1 METKLP
7 NGCLAKSG
15 TAPTRPSGAQNGSDE
30 RHGHVQPMIDRRPF
44 PTMGSEAEERGYALQ
59 MPVQGKDTL

>member
-7 NGCLAKSG
+7 NGCLAESG
-15 TAPTRPSGAQNGSDE
+15 TALTRSSGAQDRSDE
-30 RHGHVQPMIDRRPF
+30 CHDHVQPMRDRRPF
-44 PTMGSEAEERGYALQ
+44 PMMGSKAEERGYALQ

>member
-7 NGCLAKSG
+7 NDCLAKSG
-15 TAPTRPSGAQNGSDE
+15 TAPKRSAGAQDRSDE
-30 RHGHVQPMIDRRPF
+30 RHDHVQPMRDRRPF

-59 MPVQGKDTL
+59 MPDQGKDTL

>member
-15 TAPTRPSGAQNGSDE
+15 TAPTRSSGAQDRSDE
-30 RHGHVQPMIDRRPF
+30 RHDHVQLMRDRRPF
-44 PTMGSEAEERGYALQ
+44 PTMGSEAEERGYAPQ
-59 MPVQGKDTL
+59 MPV

>member
-7 NGCLAKSG
+7 NGCLAKSR
-15 TAPTRPSGAQNGSDE
+15 TAPTRPSGAQNRSDE
-30 RHGHVQPMIDRRPF
+30 RHDHVQPMRDRRPF
-44 PTMGSEAEERGYALQ
+44 PTIESEAEERGYALR